1 MCHCREWQARLIPG
15 LGRSPRGHG
24 NPLQYSCLENSM
36 DRRAWQ
42 AAVHGVTWSRKESDT
57 TEHTHTHTPQVT
69 LFCFFKCLT
78 IFVCILDY
86 LIYTGRISLKNIQL
100 CSDMQLPLS
109 CLNFSVFF
117 YIFLLLIQGSLFS
130 FSVQLILLL
139 RKKFYCTR
147 TLTPHPYEVCSLWL
161 VTARTIHNL
170 V

>member
-1 MCHCREWQARLIPG
+1 
-15 LGRSPRGHG
+15 
-24 NPLQYSCLENSM
+24 M